1 MDRSTQQQSKPAP
14 RNAEQIEPQV
24 LPDIATQAHPSVPA
38 QPAVGAGDNALQNVL
53 PEIKELA
60 QKVGGYKK
68 LSELANALD
77 EMDK

>member
-1 MDRSTQQQSKPAP
+1 MAQATQVQSKPAAFDDQ
-14 RNAEQIEPQV
+14 RIDAQV

-60 QKVGGYKK
+60 QKVGGYRK
-68 LSELANALD
+68 LAELANALD
-77 EMDK
+77 EMEK

>member
-1 MDRSTQQQSKPAP
+1 MEQSTQELPLP
-14 RNAEQIEPQV
+14 RGPDERIDAQV

-38 QPAVGAGDNALQNVL
+38 EPAVGAGDHQLQNVL

-68 LSELANALD
+68 LSELVNTLEA
-77 EMDK
+77 MGQ

>member
-1 MDRSTQQQSKPAP
+1 MDRSTRQQPKPATDG
-14 RNAEQIEPQV
+14 AERIEPQV

-38 QPAVGAGDNALQNVL
+38 EPAVGAGGNPLQGVL

-60 QKVGGYKK
+60 QKVGGYRK